1 MPAQLLIRLLKRTA
15 KTDKPSRDG
24 MTALM
29 LAAANGHSECVGWL
43 LLAGADTSLRDA
55 RGRTALAHALLRRQW
70 HAAVALAEW
79 ERRLV
84 VPKSAARVEAPSP
97 EGAHA
102 PADEPGGAR
111 WWGAL
116 VDLLTAPLTPG
127 AHSLQTLCAAAVIDA
142 VGVGLLLWGLLS
154 GVRRLRHGG
163 ARPHDTGRPHQRAR
177 RQAKAQQQQQQQ
189 QQRQRDAKPQRAP
202 AAVPAKAPAP
212 APAAAPAK
220 APAAAPVKAPAAA
233 PAPAKGRAK
242 GASQAAMNSKSA
254 KSKERGGGAR
264 RGERSVA
271 SAQAVVAGDEAAF
284 SMHVAKAW
292 EQEQAAMEEEE
303 AAEEVHGEEGEDEGE
318 DTGEEQT
325 LVDVESTSMSS
336 SSGSSLKGSSAD
348 LTATGVPEP
357 QNDDTEPT
365 SISSRSSPHVPTPA
379 PAPSAAPAAAAAA
392 MWPGL
397 LTPEQKA
404 AEQASARA
412 KAKQQ
417 QKLRQRS
424 RKREEKREA
433 AQAELDCAWGR
444 QMPPAPPAGQP
455 RAAPAATGAPP
466 PHLGSALHRDAA
478 FAGLPPRREAAAG
491 MQLHRAAPVDIEPID
506 SAMGDW
512 LERLWDAPPPP
523 RGGGSPPA
531 AAPTARAPTAAP
543 PLVFPGLSS
552 LQPTPADFA
561 GAFSPVGNPPVGGRA
576 STTPLPSLP
585 PIHPSLTMP
594 QLPPQ
599 SFLSPTPFS
608 PPVQPP
614 LSTTPGVLPTPQSLM
629 SAGNVLSSLLPP
641 TRREE

>member
-189 QQRQRDAKPQRAP
+189 HRQRDAKPQRAP

-466 PHLGSALHRDAA
+466 LHLGSAHRDAA